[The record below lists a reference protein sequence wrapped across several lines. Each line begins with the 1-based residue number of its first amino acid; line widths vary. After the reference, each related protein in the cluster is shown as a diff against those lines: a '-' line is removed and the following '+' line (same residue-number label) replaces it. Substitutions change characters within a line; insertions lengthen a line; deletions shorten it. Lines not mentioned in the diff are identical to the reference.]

1 MVGAPVGPDQIHAHG
16 LLCDCDCFV
25 DTGSE
30 DGSVQISMTAEAT
43 VAALK
48 GGFTSLFN
56 TIVTQAQTAGAV
68 LEVQLHQATDFVE
81 VSIFSYY
88 YYFQYIICV
97 LMNEWLGVVKH

>member
-1 MVGAPVGPDQIHAHG
+1 MVGTTVGPRLIHAHV
-16 LLCDCDCFV
+16 LLYGCFV

-81 VSIFSYY
+81 VSIFSFYY
-88 YYFQYIICV
+88 YVHYSNSFVC
-97 LMNEWLGVVKH
+97 